1 MNLSTVV
8 SSARDLCEPLL
19 LSKPC
24 PRISECSPSRHRRSR
39 LISYARFCTLSTVSE
54 PLPADR
60 DTLLELRYPTWPQA
74 QMWCISV
81 ALRRTAIQRTA
92 PSQECFLASP
102 VLECSHGTRRTT
114 SQPDARAIP
123 QQPALALLVLWAAC
137 SCHCLSSG
145 CRATTASLSYCWLAK
160 HP

>member
-8 SSARDLCEPLL
+8 ASARDLCEPLL
-19 LSKPC
+19 LSRPC
-24 PRISECSPSRHRRSR
+24 PRISECSPSRRRRSR
-39 LISYARFCTLSTVSE
+39 PISYARFCTLSTVSE

-60 DTLLELRYPTWPQA
+60 DILLGLRYPTWPRA

-102 VLECSHGTRRTT
+102 VLECSHGTRRTK
-114 SQPDARAIP
+114 SQPDATIP
-123 QQPALALLVLWAAC
+123 QQPALALWAAC
-137 SCHCLSSG
+137 SCHCLSNG
-145 CRATTASLSYCWLAK
+145 YRATTASLSYCWLAK